1 MTYSAILRIKS
12 FRDLW
17 LGQAI
22 SQLGD
27 AFYYVVFM
35 YMVERLTGSIA
46 MVGVVGALETLPF
59 LLFGPHS
66 GIVADRLDRR
76 KIMLLSDL
84 VSGATLAILACY
96 LFFDSTPPLAM
107 LLVTPFVLS
116 SVRVFF
122 MPAKSAAVPAL
133 VPLEHVQ
140 KANAFSMVTQS
151 FMPLIGLSLSATVLG
166 LLYHQTPR
174 WFFFAAVLVNACSF
188 FGSAVYIARLPKI
201 LPDRTDTH
209 EVHPMTDF
217 KEGMRFIGR
226 RRDLLVLMALLSV
239 FRFMVAPFF
248 VVYVAANKLW
258 FGGKPQ
264 PLAWFEFAFFVGMII
279 ASFWVGA
286 LNLKKPGICFS
297 IALAI
302 VGIAVGMLGAFP
314 YFWLFVFWNV
324 VAGLAVPFGDI
335 PINTYMQLSVPDA
348 FRGRVNSVIQM
359 ISTGVMPISMGL
371 AGLLVA
377 QIGVVWCFYLM
388 GAGMMLGALVPLLDP
403 VYRRIEM
410 PEMNPELEPEAEPQ
424 PEASPATLL

>member
-1 MTYSAILRIKS
+1 MTYSAILRIKP

-46 MVGVVGALETLPF
+46 MVGVVGGLETLPF
-59 LLFGPHS
+59 LLFGPHA
-66 GIVADRLDRR
+66 GILADRIDRR

-84 VSGATLAILACY
+84 VSGATLAMLAAY
-96 LFFDSTPPLAM
+96 LLFDSKPPLA
-107 LLVTPFVLS
+107 LLLITPFMLS

-133 VPLEHVQ
+133 VPVEHVQ

-151 FMPLIGLSLSATVLG
+151 FMPIIGLSLSATVLG
-166 LLYHQTPR
+166 ILYDQTPR
-174 WFFFAAVLVNACSF
+174 WFFFTAVLINALSF

-201 LPDRTDTH
+201 LPEREDIH
-209 EVHPMTDF
+209 EVRPMTDF

-226 RRDLLVLMALLSV
+226 RHDLLVLMALLTV

-248 VVYVAANKLW
+248 VVYVAANKQW

-264 PLAWFEFAFFVGMII
+264 PLAWFELAFFVGMII
-279 ASFWVGA
+279 ASFIVGA
-286 LNLKKPGICFS
+286 LSLKKPGLCFS
-297 IALAI
+297 MALAV
-302 VGIAVGMLGAFP
+302 VGVAVGMLGAFP
-314 YFWLFVFWNV
+314 SFWLFILWNT

-335 PINTYMQLSVPDA
+335 PIGTYMQLSVPDA

-377 QIGVVWCFYLM
+377 GVGVVWCFYLM
-388 GAGMMLGALVPLLDP
+388 GAGMMLAALVPLLDP

-410 PEMNPELEPEAEPQ
+410 PEMDTAPKVEEEPEPVHA
-424 PEASPATLL
+424 LVL